1 MACSLTRLALRSA
14 PLALFLA
21 LAACGGS
28 DSSTSSTGSASS
40 STSSASCSATYKDVV
55 PTSVRSNANADA
67 QCSVQIAN
75 ADSYLEAAK
84 AACAKGD
91 TAGATAYYTQYQKIA
106 DYAVSVVK
114 TLCPGSS
121 SSSGSSS
128 SPTLPVTTY
137 NLFVCRTS
145 SNTVTNGSCTTSSST
160 PTSACSG
167 TWYNAGSSY
176 TTLAACSAD
185 AASRYGLK

>member
-1 MACSLTRLALRSA
+1 MARSLTRLALRSA
-14 PLALFLA
+14 PLALSLA

-28 DSSTSSTGSASS
+28 DSSTSSTGSATS
-40 STSSASCSATYKDVV
+40 STSASCSGYVDVINS
-55 PTSVRSNANADA
+55 SVRSNSNADA
-67 QCSVQIAN
+67 QCSSQIAN
-75 ADSYLEAAK
+75 ADSYLAAAK

-91 TAGATAYYTQYQKIA
+91 TAGATTYYTQYQKVA

-121 SSSGSSS
+121 SSSGSGS
-128 SPTLPVTTY
+128 SPALPVTTY

-145 SNTVTNGSCTTSSST
+145 SNTVTNGLCTTSSST
-160 PTSACSG
+160 PTSTCSG
-167 TWYNAGSSY
+167 TWYNAGSNY
-176 TTLAACSAD
+176 GTQAACSAD

>member
-1 MACSLTRLALRSA
+1 MASSLTRLTLRSA

-28 DSSTSSTGSASS
+28 ESSTSSTGSASS
-40 STSSASCSATYKDVV
+40 SSSASCSQYVDVISS
-55 PTSVRSNANADA
+55 TVRSNSNADA

-75 ADSYLEAAK
+75 ADSYLAAAK

-91 TAGATAYYTQYQKIA
+91 TATATTYYTQYQKTA

-114 TLCPGSS
+114 TLCPGS
-121 SSSGSSS
+121 GSSS
-128 SPTLPVTTY
+128 SQSPALPVTTY
-137 NLFVCRTS
+137 NLFVCRS
-145 SNTVTNGSCTTSSST
+145 GSNTVTNGLCTTSSST
-160 PTSACSG
+160 PTSTCSG
-167 TWYNAGSSY
+167 TWYNAGGSY

-185 AASRYGLK
+185 AASQYGLK

>member
-1 MACSLTRLALRSA
+1 MAHSLTRLALRSA
-14 PLALFLA
+14 PLALALS

-40 STSSASCSATYKDVV
+40 SSSASCSGYVDVISS
-55 PTSVRSNANADA
+55 TVRSNSNADA

-75 ADSYLEAAK
+75 ADSYLAAAK

-91 TAGATAYYTQYQKIA
+91 TATATTYYTQYQKTA

-114 TLCPGSS
+114 TLCPGSGS
-121 SSSGSSS
+121 SSSQ

-137 NLFVCRTS
+137 NLFVCRS
-145 SNTVTNGSCTTSSST
+145 GSNTVTNGLCTTSSST
-160 PTSACSG
+160 PTSTCSG
-167 TWYNAGSSY
+167 TWYNAGGSY
-176 TTLAACSAD
+176 TTQAACAAD
-185 AASRYGLK
+185 AASRYGLQ

>member
-1 MACSLTRLALRSA
+1 MAFSLTRLAMQTAS
-14 PLALFLA
+14 LALTLT
-21 LAACGGS
+21 LAACGGTE
-28 DSSTSSTGSASS
+28 SSTSSSGSASS
-40 STSSASCSATYKDVV
+40 ATSASCSGYVDVISS
-55 PTSVRSNANADA
+55 TVRSNSNADA
-67 QCSVQIAN
+67 QCSSQIAN
-75 ADSYLEAAK
+75 ADSYLAAAK

-91 TAGATAYYTQYQKIA
+91 TATATTYYTQYQKTA

-121 SSSGSSS
+121 SSSGSGS

-137 NLFVCRTS
+137 SLFVCRNS
-145 SNTVTNGSCTTSSST
+145 SNTVTNGLCTTSSST
-160 PTSACSG
+160 PTSTCSG

-176 TTLAACSAD
+176 TTQAACSAD

>member
-1 MACSLTRLALRSA
+1 MARSLTRLALHCA
-14 PLALFLA
+14 PLALSLA

-40 STSSASCSATYKDVV
+40 SSASCSGYVDVISS
-55 PTSVRSNANADA
+55 TVRSNSNADA
-67 QCSVQIAN
+67 QCSSQIAN
-75 ADSYLEAAK
+75 ADSYLAAAK

-91 TAGATAYYTQYQKIA
+91 TAGATTYYTQYQKVA

-121 SSSGSSS
+121 SSSGSGS

-137 NLFVCRTS
+137 NLFVCRSS
-145 SNTVTNGSCTTSSST
+145 SNTVTNGVCTTSSST
-160 PTSACSG
+160 PTSTCSG
-167 TWYNAGSSY
+167 TWYNAGSNY
-176 TTLAACSAD
+176 TTQAACSAD
-185 AASRYGLK
+185 AASRYGLQ

>member
-1 MACSLTRLALRSA
+1 MAFSPTRLALQA
-14 PLALFLA
+14 VPLALTLT
-21 LAACGGS
+21 LAACGGIE
-28 DSSTSSTGSASS
+28 SSTSSTGSASS
-40 STSSASCSATYKDVV
+40 ATSASCSAYVDVISS
-55 PTSVRSNANADA
+55 TVRSNANADA

-75 ADSYLEAAK
+75 ADSYLAAAK

-91 TAGATAYYTQYQKIA
+91 TATATTYYTQYQKTA
-106 DYAVSVVK
+106 DYATSVVK

-121 SSSGSSS
+121 SSS

-137 NLFVCRTS
+137 NLFVCRSS
-145 SNTVTNGSCTTSSST
+145 SNTVTNGTCTTSSST
-160 PTSACSG
+160 PTSSCSG
-167 TWYNAGSSY
+167 TWYNAGGSY

>member
-1 MACSLTRLALRSA
+1 MAYSLTRLALRSA

-28 DSSTSSTGSASS
+28 ESSTSSTGSASS
-40 STSSASCSATYKDVV
+40 STSAKCSSYVDVISS
-55 PTSVRSNANADA
+55 TVRSNANADA

-91 TAGATAYYTQYQKIA
+91 TAGATTYYTQYQKTA
-106 DYAVSVVK
+106 DYATSVVK
-114 TLCPGSS
+114 TLCPGT
-121 SSSGSSS
+121 SSGSNS

-137 NLFVCRTS
+137 SLFVCKTP
-145 SNTVTNGSCTTSSST
+145 SNAVTNGECNTGST
-160 PTSACSG
+160 PTTISG
-167 TWYNAGSSY
+167 CTWYNAGSSY
-176 TTLAACSAD
+176 TTQAACAAD

>member
-1 MACSLTRLALRSA
+1 MTRSLTRLALQAAS
-14 PLALFLA
+14 LTLTLT
-21 LAACGGS
+21 LAACGGTE
-28 DSSTSSTGSASS
+28 SSTSSAGSASS
-40 STSSASCSATYKDVV
+40 STSSASCSVTYKDII
-55 PTSVRSNANADA
+55 PSAVRQNANADA

-91 TAGATAYYTQYQKIA
+91 TATATTYYTQYQKIA

-121 SSSGSSS
+121 SSSGAA
-128 SPTLPVTTY
+128 LPVTTY
-137 NLFVCRTS
+137 NLFVCRSS
-145 SNTVTNGSCTTSSST
+145 SNTVTNGVCTTSSST
-160 PTSACSG
+160 PTSSCSG
-167 TWYNAGSSY
+167 TWYNAGIY
-176 TTLAACSAD
+176 TTQAACSAD